1 MISKSVYIHRQK
13 KAEGMQKI
21 TARSQEMMVKYGESS
36 PNDRISG
43 WWSLII
49 YAEGD
54 VFFMMNFL

>member
-36 PNDRISG
+36 PMI
-43 WWSLII
+43 
-49 YAEGD
+49 
-54 VFFMMNFL
+54 VFQVGEVL